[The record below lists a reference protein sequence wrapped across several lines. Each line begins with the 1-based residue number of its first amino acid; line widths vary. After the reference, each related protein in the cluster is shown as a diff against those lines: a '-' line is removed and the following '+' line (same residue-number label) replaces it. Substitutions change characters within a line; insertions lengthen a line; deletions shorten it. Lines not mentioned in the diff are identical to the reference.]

1 MTTDD
6 DDIDMDTSEHNNVFD
21 TNSPLGTTPT
31 PNSTPVSDCESEI
44 ELIRP
49 TRSTRR
55 RIDSESSVS
64 GGESDVEDIVV
75 LPDGCVTQEAR
86 LVGRQTGG
94 AGAAICLPSPISR
107 RTAKSNEWRYQQ
119 MTVREKREVGPTE
132 PLPVECK
139 YNITC
144 MLCVVITYMFHS
156 STQSKTTIPM
166 QISLLFIDNRDDRLI
181 MTALGSVGYD
191 LAIFTTR
198 ASKPL
203 TCGKYYQSLQDCII
217 YCNGCCPICHTTAT
231 VLNV

>member
-1 MTTDD
+1 MATDMNLTTDDD

-94 AGAAICLPSPISR
+94 AGAAIRLPSSTSR
-107 RTAKSNEWRYQQ
+107 RTSRCDEFRYEQ
-119 MTVREKREVGPTE
+119 MLTREKREAGPTE
-132 PLPVECK
+132 PIPVECK

-144 MLCVVITYMFHS
+144 MLCIIVTYMSHS
-156 STQSKTTIPM
+156 STPVK
-166 QISLLFIDNRDDRLI
+166 NHHHN
-181 MTALGSVGYD
+181 AN
-191 LAIFTTR
+191 IFVVYR
-198 ASKPL
+198 
-203 TCGKYYQSLQDCII
+203 Q
-217 YCNGCCPICHTTAT
+217 
-231 VLNV
+231 